1 LVTPSKGPSAVD
13 QARFDAA
20 IDAMLLA
27 SRAMVGIAAR
37 SLPEDADVTLVQFRA
52 LVLLNRDGALNAG
65 RLAELLAV
73 SPSTVTGLC
82 DRLIAKGLVA
92 REPRAT
98 NRREVVV
105 TLAPAGKQLV
115 DDAVA
120 TRRKEIARILA
131 KVAPTDLEAMVEALR
146 AFTEAAEDS
155 PAQVWSSGWTS
166 QSG

>member
-1 LVTPSKGPSAVD
+1 MATPSDRPLAVD

-52 LVLLNRDGALNAG
+52 LVLLSRDGALNAG

-92 REPRAT
+92 RETRAT

-105 TLAPAGKQLV
+105 TLAQAGKELV
-115 DDAVA
+115 DSAIA
-120 TRRKEIARILA
+120 SRRKEIARILA
-131 KVAPTDLEAMVEALR
+131 EVAPADLEGMVEALR
-146 AFTEAAEDS
+146 AFADAAEDT
-155 PAQVWSSGWTS
+155 PPQVWSTGWSS
-166 QSG
+166 QGG

>member
-1 LVTPSKGPSAVD
+1 MAVD

-105 TLAPAGKQLV
+105 TLAQAGKELV
-115 DDAVA
+115 DSAVA
-120 TRRKEIARILA
+120 ARRKEIARILE
-131 KVAPTDLEAMVEALR
+131 KVAPADLEGMVEALS
-146 AFTEAAEDS
+146 AFAEAAEDT
-155 PAQVWSSGWTS
+155 PAQVWSAGWSS
-166 QSG
+166 QPG

>member
-1 LVTPSKGPSAVD
+1 LATPSKRPSAAD

-20 IDAMLLA
+20 IEAMLLA

-52 LVLLNRDGALNAG
+52 LVLLNRDGASNAG

-105 TLAPAGKQLV
+105 TLAPAGKELV
-115 DDAVA
+115 DSAVA
-120 TRRKEIARILA
+120 IRRKEIARILA
-131 KVAPTDLEAMVEALR
+131 KVAPADLEGMVEALS
-146 AFTEAAEDS
+146 AFAEAAEDS
-155 PAQVWSSGWTS
+155 PAQVWSTGWTS
-166 QSG
+166 EPR